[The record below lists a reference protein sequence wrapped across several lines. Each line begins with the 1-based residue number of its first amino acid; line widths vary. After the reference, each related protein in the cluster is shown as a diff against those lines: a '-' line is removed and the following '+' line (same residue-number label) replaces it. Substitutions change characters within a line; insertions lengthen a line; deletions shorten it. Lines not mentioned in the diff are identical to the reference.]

1 MAGERNKVEGKV
13 KDVVG
18 GATGDR
24 DMKARGKGQN
34 AAGKVED
41 AAHAVKAK
49 AKDMKDR
56 ATGR

>member
-18 GATGDR
+18 GATGDT
-24 DMKARGKGQN
+24 DMKARGKGQH

-41 AAHAVKAK
+41 AAHSVKNK
-49 AKDMKDR
+49 ARDVKDSV
-56 ATGR
+56 TGH